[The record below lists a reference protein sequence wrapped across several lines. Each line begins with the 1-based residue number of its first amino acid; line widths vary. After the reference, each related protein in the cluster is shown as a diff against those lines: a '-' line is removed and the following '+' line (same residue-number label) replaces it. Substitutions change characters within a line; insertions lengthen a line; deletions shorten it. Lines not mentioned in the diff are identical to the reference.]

1 MDKNID
7 TGEILLKDT
16 IPIIFK
22 ENLRK
27 TVYYTYAKLWEK
39 SAKGLVKL
47 LENYEFYSNKSYKQV
62 SGSSYTTPSLSQFF
76 KIVKNFR
83 KLKILHGKN

>member
-1 MDKNID
+1 MKDKV
-7 TGEILLKDT
+7 
-16 IPIIFK
+16 PIIFK

-47 LENYEFYSNKSYKQV
+47 LENFEFYSNISYKQG
-62 SGSSYTTPSLSQFF
+62 SGSSYTTPSLSHFF

-83 KLKILHGKN
+83 KLKILHAKN